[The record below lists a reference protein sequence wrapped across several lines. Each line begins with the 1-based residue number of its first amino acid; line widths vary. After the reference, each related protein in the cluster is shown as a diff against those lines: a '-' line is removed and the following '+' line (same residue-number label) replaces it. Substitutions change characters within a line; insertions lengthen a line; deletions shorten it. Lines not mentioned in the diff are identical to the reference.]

1 VVPQECTPCLCS
13 LFRAR
18 WSRRHIPPDRSRRDS
33 DAELHEQLGGHP
45 LLAPCPIRGCHHR
58 NELLQ
63 VRWNRRPV
71 SRARFAPP
79 EQLEPV
85 SMPSNERLR
94 LDDGQQ
100 TPLVEEPRQ
109 CDEADNNSETRSVAT
124 SRIVRK
130 RLPRDSVMTRQILR
144 RTTCQPPRIPRYR
157 LVSSRTGTVGR
168 TEYLRRTASG
178 VAGTRVRLRCRQDH
192 RADRR
197 KHLTVVA

>member
-1 VVPQECTPCLCS
+1 MVPHECTPCLCS
-13 LFRAR
+13 RFRAR
-18 WSRRHIPPDRSRRDS
+18 SSRRHIPLDRSRRDS
-33 DAELHEQLGGHP
+33 DAELHEQLGGNP
-45 LLAPCPIRGCHHR
+45 LLARCPIRGRHHR

-63 VRWNRRPV
+63 LRWNRRPA

-79 EQLEPV
+79 EQPEPV

-109 CDEADNNSETRSVAT
+109 RDEADNNSETRSVAT
-124 SRIVRK
+124 CRIARK

-144 RTTCQPPRIPRYR
+144 RTTCQPREFRGIR

-178 VAGTRVRLRCRQDH
+178 SLVHAFR
-192 RADRR
+192 
-197 KHLTVVA
+197 

>member
-1 VVPQECTPCLCS
+1 MFNDREDSARTVLLRTTVVPQECTPCLCS

-18 WSRRHIPPDRSRRDS
+18 WSQRHIPPDRSRRDS
-33 DAELHEQLGGHP
+33 DAELHEQLGGNP

-63 VRWNRRPV
+63 LRWNRRPA

-79 EQLEPV
+79 EQPEPV

-109 CDEADNNSETRSVAT
+109 RDDRDNNSETRSVPT
-124 SRIVRK
+124 CRIVRK

-144 RTTCQPPRIPRYR
+144 RTTCQPPRIR
-157 LVSSRTGTVGR
+157 GI
-168 TEYLRRTASG
+168 
-178 VAGTRVRLRCRQDH
+178 D
-192 RADRR
+192 
-197 KHLTVVA
+197 